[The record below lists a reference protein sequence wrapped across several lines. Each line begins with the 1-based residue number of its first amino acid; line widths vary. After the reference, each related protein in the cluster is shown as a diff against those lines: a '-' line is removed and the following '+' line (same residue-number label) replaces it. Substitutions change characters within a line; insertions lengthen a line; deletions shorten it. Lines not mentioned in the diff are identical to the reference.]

1 MLTNQ
6 DIMNLIGTPK
16 IIGARSPANAYRQEH
31 GHKRCDIDL
40 QATSD
45 NSKKFEV
52 FIRQNDKFI
61 ENFSIGLRYQ
71 TGDSNLR
78 TITFTRYNGPH
89 GESSRNSEGHYAKP
103 HTHRITASEIA
114 SGSTQP
120 QERHREITDR
130 YSKYE
135 QGLQVF
141 FTDIGVTNY
150 EVYFPELLQRRL
162 FNGD

>member
-52 FIRQNDKFI
+52 FIRQNDKVHREFLDWVTL
-61 ENFSIGLRYQ
+61 SDWRLATCGPSPLRV
-71 TGDSNLR
+71 TTVPMGNLVV
-78 TITFTRYNGPH
+78 IPKVIMG
-89 GESSRNSEGHYAKP
+89 SR
-103 HTHRITASEIA
+103 ILTASR
-114 SGSTQP
+114 P
-120 QERHREITDR
+120 
-130 YSKYE
+130 
-135 QGLQVF
+135 
-141 FTDIGVTNY
+141 
-150 EVYFPELLQRRL
+150 RR
-162 FNGD
+162 